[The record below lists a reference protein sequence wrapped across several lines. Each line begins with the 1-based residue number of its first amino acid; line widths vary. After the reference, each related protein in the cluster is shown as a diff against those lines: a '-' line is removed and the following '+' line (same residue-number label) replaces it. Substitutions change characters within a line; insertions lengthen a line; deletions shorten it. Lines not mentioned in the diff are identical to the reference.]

1 MVGCVP
7 LWEIWVACCF
17 FFQTILFPCA
27 SPGPI
32 WMFTVTFRVVSNVPS
47 VLFTGLGQVGQL
59 VQGSF
64 SLLWTSG
71 ASTKMSDV

>member
-1 MVGCVP
+1 
-7 LWEIWVACCF
+7 
-17 FFQTILFPCA
+17 
-27 SPGPI
+27 
-32 WMFTVTFRVVSNVPS
+32 MFTVTFRVVSNVPS

>member
-7 LWEIWVACCF
+7 LWGEIRVACCF
-17 FFQTILFPCA
+17 FFQTILFPRA

-32 WMFTVTFRVVSNVPS
+32 WMFMVTFRVASNVPS

-59 VQGSF
+59 VQG
-64 SLLWTSG
+64 LLFFIMGMWYIH
-71 ASTKMSDV
+71 

>member
-1 MVGCVP
+1 MVGCIP

-17 FFQTILFPCA
+17 FLQTILFPCA

-32 WMFTVTFRVVSNVPS
+32 WMFTVTFRVASNDPF

-59 VQGSF
+59 AQGF
-64 SLLWTSG
+64 FFFNMDMWHIY
-71 ASTKMSDV
+71 